1 MGSPVLN
8 AGRERRKRTFHQH
21 LIAMARY
28 ITALA
33 LLGAVLADGTGHSA
47 PASSY
52 GAPSYEEPS
61 YAAPAASYGAPSYDT
76 PSYDAPATGY
86 AEPSAAGYE
95 SYDAPSYGAADTVDG
110 FDLSKILDL
119 LPLFIAVFA
128 AIILAQLI
136 APLFGV
142 LFNAKVGL
150 LGGIINPFGQAKI
163 DLINLVLVPLGYQ
176 ICNSDGTC
184 AAVWNGRSLTTL
196 TTLTDGEFSIM
207 NALEIAEKLYGA
219 HNDSV

>member
-28 ITALA
+28 IAALA

-47 PASSY
+47 P
-52 GAPSYEEPS
+52 
-61 YAAPAASYGAPSYDT
+61 APSYDT

-150 LGGIINPFGQAKI
+150 LGGI
-163 DLINLVLVPLGYQ
+163 
-176 ICNSDGTC
+176 
-184 AAVWNGRSLTTL
+184 
-196 TTLTDGEFSIM
+196 
-207 NALEIAEKLYGA
+207 
-219 HNDSV
+219 

>member
-1 MGSPVLN
+1 MGNAEYMGSPVLN

-28 ITALA
+28 IAALA

-47 PASSY
+47 PAASY

-61 YAAPAASYGAPSYDT
+61 YA
-76 PSYDAPATGY
+76 
-86 AEPSAAGYE
+86 
-95 SYDAPSYGAADTVDG
+95 APSYGAADTVDG

-128 AIILAQLI
+128 AIILARLI

-163 DLINLVLVPLGYQ
+163 DLINMVLIPLGYQ
-176 ICNSDGTC
+176 ICNSNGTC
-184 AAVWNGRSLTTL
+184 PAVWNGRSLNTL

>member
-28 ITALA
+28 IAALA

-47 PASSY
+47 PAASY

-61 YAAPAASYGAPSYDT
+61 YAA
-76 PSYDAPATGY
+76 
-86 AEPSAAGYE
+86 PSAAGYE

-163 DLINLVLVPLGYQ
+163 DLTNMVLIPLGYQ
-176 ICNSDGTC
+176 ICN
-184 AAVWNGRSLTTL
+184 ANG
-196 TTLTDGEFSIM
+196 
-207 NALEIAEKLYGA
+207 
-219 HNDSV
+219 

>member
-28 ITALA
+28 IAALA
-33 LLGAVLADGTGHSA
+33 LLGAVLADGTGHS
-47 PASSY
+47 
-52 GAPSYEEPS
+52 
-61 YAAPAASYGAPSYDT
+61 APAASYGAPSYDT

-136 APLFGV
+136 SPLFGV

-163 DLINLVLVPLGYQ
+163 DLINMVLIPLGYQ
-176 ICNSDGTC
+176 ICNSNGTC
-184 AAVWNGRSLTTL
+184 PAVWNGRSLNTL

>member
-61 YAAPAASYGAPSYDT
+61 D
-76 PSYDAPATGY
+76 
-86 AEPSAAGYE
+86 AGYE
-95 SYDAPSYGAADTVDG
+95 SYDAPSYGAANTVDG

-163 DLINLVLVPLGYQ
+163 DLINMVLIPLGYQ
-176 ICNSDGTC
+176 ICNSNGTC
-184 AAVWNGRSLTTL
+184 PAVWNGRSLNTL

>member
-28 ITALA
+28 IAALA

-47 PASSY
+47 PAASY

-76 PSYDAPATGY
+76 P
-86 AEPSAAGYE
+86 

-163 DLINLVLVPLGYQ
+163 DLINMVLIPLGYQ
-176 ICNSDGTC
+176 ICNSNGTC
-184 AAVWNGRSLTTL
+184 PAVWNGRSLNTL
-196 TTLTDGEFSIM
+196 TTLTGGEFSIM

>member
-28 ITALA
+28 IAALA

-47 PASSY
+47 PAASY

-61 YAAPAASYGAPSYDT
+61 YAA

-119 LPLFIAVFA
+119 LPRFIAVFA

-163 DLINLVLVPLGYQ
+163 DLINMVLVPLGYQ
-176 ICNSDGTC
+176 ICNSNGTC
-184 AAVWNGRSLTTL
+184 PAVWNGRSLNTL

>member
-28 ITALA
+28 IAALA
-33 LLGAVLADGTGHSA
+33 LLGAVLADGTGHS
-47 PASSY
+47 
-52 GAPSYEEPS
+52 
-61 YAAPAASYGAPSYDT
+61 APAASYGAPSYDT

-184 AAVWNGRSLTTL
+184 PAVWQGRSLTTL

-207 NALEIAEKLYGA
+207 NALEIAISSSLSSLFFLLFFLGG
-219 HNDSV
+219 DSS

>member
-28 ITALA
+28 IAALA

-47 PASSY
+47 PAASY

-76 PSYDAPATGY
+76 PSYGAP
-86 AEPSAAGYE
+86 
-95 SYDAPSYGAADTVDG
+95 DTVDG

-176 ICNSDGTC
+176 ICNADGTC
-184 AAVWNGRSLTTL
+184 PAVWQGRSLTTL

>member
-28 ITALA
+28 IAALA

-47 PASSY
+47 PAASY

-61 YAAPAASYGAPSYDT
+61 YAAPA
-76 PSYDAPATGY
+76 
-86 AEPSAAGYE
+86 
-95 SYDAPSYGAADTVDG
+95 YGAADTVDG

-184 AAVWNGRSLTTL
+184 PAVWNGRSLNTL

>member
-28 ITALA
+28 IAALA

-47 PASSY
+47 PAASY

-76 PSYDAPATGY
+76 PC
-86 AEPSAAGYE
+86 
-95 SYDAPSYGAADTVDG
+95 YDAPSYGAADTVDG

-128 AIILAQLI
+128 A
-136 APLFGV
+136 
-142 LFNAKVGL
+142 
-150 LGGIINPFGQAKI
+150 
-163 DLINLVLVPLGYQ
+163 
-176 ICNSDGTC
+176 
-184 AAVWNGRSLTTL
+184 
-196 TTLTDGEFSIM
+196 
-207 NALEIAEKLYGA
+207 
-219 HNDSV
+219 